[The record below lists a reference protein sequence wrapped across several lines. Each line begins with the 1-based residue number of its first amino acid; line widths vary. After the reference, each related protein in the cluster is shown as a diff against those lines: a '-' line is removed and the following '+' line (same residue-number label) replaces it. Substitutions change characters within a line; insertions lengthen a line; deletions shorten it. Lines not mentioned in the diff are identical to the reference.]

1 MVEYIPPPEP
11 RTLLAPL
18 LACLPTAFASPR
30 APPAL
35 LPLISPILR
44 QRVNLLTST
53 SQSSS
58 DSWLKLLCW
67 DPVLAQD
74 VEKIVAEDAFEPH
87 PVSGEIEISDDI
99 IVQYKRLDQETLRAR
114 LDLQEYNLTVLY
126 LWCPTDQEGGG
137 PGWRVTEILP
147 FTALKG
153 EDKTWA
159 DSIRDA
165 NELRQDQ
172 LLQQALEKAEQ
183 NKGVASEP
191 TNNGQSAV
199 DRREEEGEE
208 EEDDDDYWA
217 QYDGTSA
224 GTPAPHE
231 ASVPNPLETRPVS
244 DTDYY
249 ARYGD
254 VQPALDSDDPTVP
267 RDEIGDVS
275 LNGDALNNIFK
286 QQMEKITRQ
295 QQADR
300 GHEEESHALHD
311 YHSTNPTLP
320 LNHPRPASASSTGSD
335 AVSRLEQTAE
345 SQCASE
351 IGVKQHISTS
361 IKSLYRLAKS
371 AGISRQEFGAI
382 LDREVEVL
390 ELVDADE
397 Y

>member
-11 RTLLAPL
+11 RSLLAPL

-35 LPLISPILR
+35 IPLISPILR
-44 QRVNLLTST
+44 QRVKLLTSA
-53 SQSSS
+53 SSS

-67 DPVLAQD
+67 DPVFAGE
-74 VEKIVAEDAFEPH
+74 VEKIVAEAGFEPH

-114 LDLQEYNLTVLY
+114 LDLQEYNLTILY

-137 PGWRVTEILP
+137 PGWRVTEVLP
-147 FTALKG
+147 FEALKD
-153 EDKTWA
+153 ENNTWA
-159 DSIRDA
+159 YTVRDA
-165 NELRQDQ
+165 NELRQDS

-183 NKGVASEP
+183 NKGVA
-191 TNNGQSAV
+191 NGSKDTGLNTAEAK
-199 DRREEEGEE
+199 EEVEE
-208 EEDDDDYWA
+208 DDDDDYWA
-217 QYDGTSA
+217 QYDGDSG

-231 ASVPNPLETRPVS
+231 TPAQNPLEGGPVS

-249 ARYGD
+249 GRYGD
-254 VQPALDSDDPTVP
+254 VQPALDNDDPTMP
-267 RDEIGDVS
+267 RDDIGDVS
-275 LNGDALNNIFK
+275 LNGDALSSIFK

-295 QQADR
+295 QQATR
-300 GHEEESHALHD
+300 GHEEESHALSD
-311 YHSTNPTLP
+311 YNSTNPAVP

-335 AVSRLEQTAE
+335 AVSKLEQTAE

-371 AGISRQEFGAI
+371 AGIARQEFAAI
-382 LDREVEVL
+382 LNREIDVL